1 MRISTIIEK
10 LRKSKE
16 KGVKEVIVFFINDS
30 QINEVIKSAKEKYNI
45 EIVNSKD
52 YENVIGNFSA
62 KFDKALK
69 VVF

>member
-16 KGVKEVIVFFINDS
+16 KGVKEVIVFFIDDS
-30 QINEVIKSAKEKYNI
+30 QINEAIKSAKEKYNI

-52 YENVIGNFSA
+52 YENGIGNFSA
-62 KFDKALK
+62 KFDKAIK
-69 VVF
+69 VAF